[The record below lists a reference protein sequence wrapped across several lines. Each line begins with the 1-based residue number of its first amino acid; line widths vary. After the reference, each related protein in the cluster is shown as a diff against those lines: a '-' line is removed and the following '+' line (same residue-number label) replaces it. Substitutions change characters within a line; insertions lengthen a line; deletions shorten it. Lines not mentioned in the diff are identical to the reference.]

1 MPQIIVSVDPLTESN
16 CYIVPE
22 GNRCVVIDPGE
33 SEGLFRILEKNRLE
47 PELILLT
54 HEHCDHMSGLEALR
68 QKYPQA
74 RFAATALCDAGIRNT
89 RLNMSRIMEVY
100 LYFRGKPGVHYDP
113 FVCRAADEIIADD
126 AELTWR
132 GHTLRF
138 VPLPG
143 HTPGSAGIFLDE
155 KIFFCGDYLIPEEE
169 PIVRFPGGDAEAYER
184 VTKPFLDR
192 LPEGTLICPGHREKY
207 VLERQ

>member
-54 HEHCDHMSGLEALR
+54 HEHCDHMAGLEALR

-184 VTKPFLDR
+184 VTKPFPATGKNMYWSGSKWPVRRNL
-192 LPEGTLICPGHREKY
+192 
-207 VLERQ
+207 